1 MTLRKRF
8 LRAANL
14 LFIVLLAIQFLPD
27 RISKE
32 PKTNYVIWFAIG
44 VEALVLIASSLNIE
58 PCKWQK

>member
-32 PKTNYVIWFAIG
+32 PKTSYVI
-44 VEALVLIASSLNIE
+44 
-58 PCKWQK
+58 